1 MDKHPLDLL
10 STPENMS
17 PSATDGHSLHEAIIS
32 ASDLS
37 IISINREGIITS
49 FNKAA
54 EKLLGYQASEVIGKT
69 SPEIFHDPEEIAL
82 RNHEIQQELE
92 IKITPGFESL
102 VTYALEKKREYRREW
117 TYIRK
122 DGTRI
127 PVLLSISQLFDTDN
141 KHIGFV
147 GIASD
152 FSEQKKIRAR
162 IEESEAQ
169 LQSLVSSLDDIV
181 FEIDE
186 QGRYQKV
193 WVKSDEYLFLP
204 REKIYGRTIGELF
217 GEEFAKPFNAGH
229 RRVLDTGET
238 FVIEYKSLAG
248 DERWFSAKY
257 SLIYKDGQRTNR
269 VSVCIQD
276 ITDRKTIELSL
287 RESEEKFRRLA
298 ENIPGVVYLMRNDEQ
313 NTVIYINEQVI
324 QLTGYSSD
332 EFLEGKVNLV
342 QLVHEDDT
350 LYVDNVRAK
359 SILDKVSFQL
369 EYRIKHQSKGWRW
382 ISETGVGVYDG
393 DTPLLLEGFITDIT
407 EKKESEEELR
417 RMADENSRM
426 FNNSLS
432 LACIANFNGYFEKL
446 NPAWERVLGWSIEE
460 LMARPFVDFV
470 HPDDA
475 KKTSDVSSYVS
486 GGHAVSTF
494 ENRYRCKDGSYR
506 WLLWSSFPDV
516 ARKITYA
523 SAIDITG
530 RKKSEEELINSKR
543 NLEAAAFELEE
554 QNRQLDEF
562 AHIISHNLRAPVNN
576 IKALL
581 NFLNDTSRIEDY
593 QLIFEK
599 IRNVTYNISET
610 MNELMETIKIKKN
623 SEIERVEIRFKDIL
637 DKVIQSLEG
646 DLMES
651 GATVTYNFNNA
662 PKIYYSKPYMESIL
676 QNLISNAIKYRSPNR
691 IPEIF
696 ISSDLIK
703 TGIELR
709 VQDNGLGIDLQRFG
723 NKLFGLHKTFHENS
737 EARGVGLFLTKTQIE
752 ALGGS
757 ISAESEVDK
766 GTTFIIS
773 F

>member
-1 MDKHPLDLL
+1 
-10 STPENMS
+10 MS
-17 PSATDGHSLHEAIIS
+17 PSATDGHSLHESIVS

-37 IISINREGIITS
+37 IISINLEGIITS
-49 FNKAA
+49 FNSGA
-54 EKLLGYQASEVIGKT
+54 EKLLGYKASEVIGKT
-69 SPEIFHDPEEIAL
+69 TPEIFHDAEEIVL
-82 RNHEIQQELE
+82 RNHELQQELE
-92 IKITPGFESL
+92 ITISPGFESI
-102 VTYALEKKREYRREW
+102 VTYSLEKREEYRREW

-127 PVLLSISQLFDTDN
+127 PVLLSISQVFDENN

-186 QGRYQKV
+186 GGRYQKV

-204 REKIYGRTIGELF
+204 REKIYGRTTAELF
-217 GEEFAKPFNAGH
+217 GEEFAKPFEAGH
-229 RRVLDTGET
+229 RKVLETGET
-238 FVIEYKSLAG
+238 FVHEYQSLAPG

-257 SLIYKDGQRTNR
+257 SLIHKDGKPTNR
-269 VSVCIQD
+269 VSICIQD

-298 ENIPGVVYLMRNDEQ
+298 ENIPGIIYLMRNDEQ
-313 NTVIYINEQVI
+313 NTVIYINEQI
-324 QLTGYSSD
+324 FQLTGHSCN
-332 EFLEGKVNLV
+332 EFLDGKVNLV
-342 QLVHEDDT
+342 QLIHEDDKV
-350 LYVDNVRAK
+350 YVDNVRKK
-359 SILDKVSFQL
+359 SIVDKVSFQL
-369 EYRIKHQSKGWRW
+369 EYRIRHMTKGWRW

-432 LACIANFNGYFEKL
+432 LACISNFNGYLEKL
-446 NPAWERVLGWSIEE
+446 NPAWEKVLGWSTEE
-460 LMARPFVDFV
+460 LMSRPFIDFV

-475 KKTSDVSSYVS
+475 RKTIDVYNYIA

-516 ARKITYA
+516 GRKISYA

-581 NFLNDTSRIEDY
+581 NFLDDASRIEDY
-593 QLIFEK
+593 QLMFEK
-599 IRNVTYNISET
+599 IKNVTYNISET

-646 DLMES
+646 ELIES

-696 ISSDLIK
+696 ISTDLIK

-766 GTTFIIS
+766 GTTFVIQ

>member
-10 STPENMS
+10 SMRENMV
-17 PSATDGHSLHEAIIS
+17 PSATDGHFLHESILS

-37 IISINREGIITS
+37 IISVSRDGIITS
-49 FNKAA
+49 FNRAA
-54 EKLLGYQASEVIGKT
+54 ERLLGYNASEVIGKV
-69 SPEIFHDPEEIAL
+69 SPEIFHDPEEIL
-82 RNHEIQQELE
+82 LHNHELQQELE
-92 IKITPGFESL
+92 IKITPGFDSL
-102 VTYALEKKREYRREW
+102 FVYPLEKKREYRREW
-117 TYIRK
+117 TYIKK

-127 PVLLSISQLFDTDN
+127 PVLLSISQLFDRDN
-141 KHIGFV
+141 THVGFV

-152 FSEQKKIRAR
+152 FTEQKRVRAR

-186 QGRYQKV
+186 QGRYQKI
-193 WVKSDEYLFLP
+193 WVKSDQYLFVP
-204 REKIYGRTIGELF
+204 REKIYGRTLGELF
-217 GEEFAKPFNAGH
+217 GEEFAKPFNEGH
-229 RRVLDTGET
+229 RRVLQTGET
-238 FVIEYKSLAG
+238 FVHEYKSMV
-248 DERWFSAKY
+248 DDRWFSAKY
-257 SLIYKDGQRTNR
+257 SLIHKDGQRTNR

-276 ITDRKTIELSL
+276 ITDRKKIELSL

-313 NTVIYINEQVI
+313 RSVIYINEQVL
-324 QLTGYSSD
+324 QLTGYSSE
-332 EFLEGKVNLV
+332 EFINGTITLS
-342 QLVHEDDT
+342 QLVHTDDST
-350 LYVDNVRAK
+350 YVGNIREK
-359 SILDKVSFQL
+359 SMSDKLSFQL
-369 EYRIKHQSKGWRW
+369 EYRIRHKARGWRW
-382 ISETGVGVYDG
+382 ISETGIGVYDG
-393 DTPLLLEGFITDIT
+393 DKPLLLEGFITDVT
-407 EKKESEEELR
+407 DKKESEEELR

-426 FNNSLS
+426 FHNSLS
-432 LACIANFNGYFEKL
+432 LTCIADFEGYFKKL
-446 NPAWERVLGWSIEE
+446 NPAWERVLGWTIEE

-470 HPDDA
+470 HPDDV
-475 KKTSDVSSYVS
+475 KKTSDVSTYIS

-494 ENRYRCKDGSYR
+494 ENRYRCKDGTYR

-523 SAIDITG
+523 SAIDITS

-581 NFLNDTSRIEDY
+581 NFLNDASRIEDY

-599 IRNVTYNISET
+599 IRNVTFNISET

-623 SEIERVEIRFKDIL
+623 SEIERVEIRFKDVL
-637 DKVIQSLEG
+637 DKVVQSLEG
-646 DLMES
+646 ELIES

-676 QNLISNAIKYRSPNR
+676 QNLISNAIKYRSPKR

-757 ISAESEVDK
+757 VTAESEVDK